1 MDDRIST
8 DTRDEAAMK
17 TQSLDSGVEAEEIQV
32 ELYRRMSPRERLER
46 VAAANRA
53 VREMARRRVLKMYG
67 EDVSDRE
74 VKLRL
79 ASLWL
84 DRETMIEVYDW
95 DPESEG
101 Y

>member
-1 MDDRIST
+1 M
-8 DTRDEAAMK
+8 APNKAGAMK
-17 TQSLDSGVEAEEIQV
+17 TQALDSDPEAEQVQV

-53 VREMARRRVLKMYG
+53 VREMARRRLLATYG
-67 EDVSDRE
+67 DDMSERE
-74 VKLRL
+74 VTLRL

-84 DRETMIEVYDW
+84 DRETMIDVYGW
-95 DPESEG
+95 DPETEG

>member
-1 MDDRIST
+1 
-8 DTRDEAAMK
+8 MK
-17 TQSLDSGVEAEEIQV
+17 TQSLDSEPEVEEVQV

-53 VREMARRRVLKMYG
+53 VREMARRRLLKTYG
-67 EDVSDRE
+67 EDLSERE
-74 VKLRL
+74 IKLRL

-84 DRETMIEVYDW
+84 DRETMIKVYGW

>member
-1 MDDRIST
+1 
-8 DTRDEAAMK
+8 MK
-17 TQSLDSGVEAEEIQV
+17 TQSLDSEPEVERIQV

-53 VREMARRRVLKMYG
+53 VREMARRRLLKTYG
-67 EDVSDRE
+67 DDLSERE
-74 VKLRL
+74 IKLRL

-84 DRETMIEVYDW
+84 DRETMIEVYGW